1 MVSAEQLSVRY
12 PRTACPA
19 LDRASFALER
29 GAVAWLLGP
38 NGSGKST
45 LGLAA
50 SGLVPH
56 VVPALRN
63 GSITTG
69 GFDPAALSTRERAAL
84 TAMVPQDPDAGL
96 CTLSVAA
103 ELALT
108 LENRA
113 VTPATIRR
121 RVAETIEQF
130 GLTAL
135 TDRPLAQ
142 LSGGEKQ
149 LVNVAA
155 IAICPPELLVLDE
168 PGSYLDDGNRA
179 TVLTALHELRRRAPE
194 LTMLAIEHRPD
205 GLPLADALYRCSRG
219 RVERLAEPPAPWGD
233 RFPRLPQHGA
243 AQCGDQVLCVDD
255 LAFAWPGRSQRRI
268 FDGLQISVRAGEI
281 VVVRGPNGSGKST
294 LFKLIL
300 GALRPQRGSI
310 ESGPIAY
317 VPQNPEHL
325 FVSYRVRDEIG
336 SALGTSE
343 QVASVAA
350 QFGLSELLDR
360 NPYELSAGQKRRLNI
375 AIVAATDAQLVL
387 LDEPTFGLDQEGV
400 VALIGAIDAL
410 RGRGCAQLIA
420 THDDRFA
427 HAIAG
432 RTLTVDD
439 RRLVVAA

>member
-12 PRTACPA
+12 PRTARPA

-29 GAVAWLLGP
+29 GAVAWLLGS

-50 SGLVPH
+50 CGLVPD

-63 GSITTG
+63 GSITVG
-69 GFDPAALSTRERAAL
+69 GLDPAALSTRERAAL
-84 TAMVPQDPDAGL
+84 SAMVPQDPESGL

-113 VTPATIRR
+113 TTPATIRR
-121 RVAETIEQF
+121 RVAATIEQF

-135 TDRPLAQ
+135 SERPLAQ

-155 IAICPPELLVLDE
+155 IAICPPQLLVLDE
-168 PGSYLDDGNRA
+168 PGSYLDDRNRA
-179 TVLTALHELRRRAPE
+179 TVFAALHELRLRAPE

-205 GLPLADALYRCSRG
+205 GLPRADAVYRCYRG
-219 RVERLAEPPAPWGD
+219 RVERLAGPQASWGD
-233 RFPRLPQHGA
+233 RFPQLADHGVA
-243 AQCGDQVLCVDD
+243 PHADQVLCVDD
-255 LAFAWPGRSQRRI
+255 LAFAWPGRPQHRI
-268 FDGLQISVRAGEI
+268 FDRLQISARAGEI

-300 GALRPQRGSI
+300 GALRPHRGRI
-310 ESGPIAY
+310 ATGPVAY

-336 SALGTSE
+336 SALGDSE
-343 QVASVAA
+343 QVDLIAT
-350 QFGLSELLDR
+350 QFGLIELLDR

-400 VALIGAIDAL
+400 AALIGAIDTL
-410 RGRGCAQLIA
+410 RRRGCAQLIA

-432 RTLTVDD
+432 RTLTIDD
-439 RRLVVAA
+439 RRLVAAA